1 MSLRSLFQFGKR
13 LLKGKKESAT
23 PATGQQQKQITYEPK
38 PSQAQGQELAV
49 QEIKNPPIVLKKTKP
64 LQMGDDVAPAFGS
77 STYDWIMRKGRGSY
91 TADEWLDHLTSTRK
105 VNFTVF
111 GKPSSRIER
120 TEKKFKYD
128 SGPFA
133 GKEVNISK
141 EELFDT
147 NIAAFDERG
156 DLIGGMLAA
165 AKKFGVKLN
174 ANELGAMVKLNPL
187 NRLKPV
193 ELGLPAGTSEK
204 VTKKI
209 ATADKELESLFYK
222 YKKMSEQGQP
232 VMDDVAQR
240 IADARYSLSGVKNAP
255 GDTSALLAFTD
266 DLKYARN
273 LQQVTPDERK
283 AMNKIIG
290 EINETVAPIKNTRT
304 RYGNETNYTLQG
316 GKDYRE
322 TIFTLP
328 EEIPTN
334 TNPFNKGGHF
344 TDVLDDKVNNIYHV
358 RFDTRFTP
366 DGKKVFFI
374 NEIQSDVN
382 QTVAK
387 NLSKAQQLDP
397 KIRVNPFQKDIEM
410 RLMINEKGKLVQSLA
425 NAAEKGD
432 DAAVQAFANQSA
444 KLENQLR
451 RMGGAGRGTYNYYP
465 MVEAD
470 QYGDHAL
477 KYLMQRA
484 ARENVD
490 YVAVAPFD
498 KLSFRQG
505 YKAGNE
511 RFYGYANGKGINKSG
526 SAVVPNLMKR
536 AARLYGSKAGPTKVS
551 LSDPSKPYK
560 KISTDTFKYPER
572 HKLSGKKIESKYH
585 IDASNVKDS
594 ERVFIESSNPAL
606 YFDAFAIKVNPL
618 MRGTQKT
625 YKALGGLV
633 VDMFKPIRY
642 N

>member
-1 MSLRSLFQFGKR
+1 
-13 LLKGKKESAT
+13 
-23 PATGQQQKQITYEPK
+23 
-38 PSQAQGQELAV
+38 
-49 QEIKNPPIVLKKTKP
+49 
-64 LQMGDDVAPAFGS
+64 
-77 STYDWIMRKGRGSY
+77 
-91 TADEWLDHLTSTRK
+91 
-105 VNFTVF
+105 
-111 GKPSSRIER
+111 
-120 TEKKFKYD
+120 
-128 SGPFA
+128 
-133 GKEVNISK
+133 
-141 EELFDT
+141 
-147 NIAAFDERG
+147 
-156 DLIGGMLAA
+156 
-165 AKKFGVKLN
+165 
-174 ANELGAMVKLNPL
+174 
-187 NRLKPV
+187 
-193 ELGLPAGTSEK
+193 
-204 VTKKI
+204 
-209 ATADKELESLFYK
+209 
-222 YKKMSEQGQP
+222 
-232 VMDDVAQR
+232 
-240 IADARYSLSGVKNAP
+240 
-255 GDTSALLAFTD
+255 
-266 DLKYARN
+266 
-273 LQQVTPDERK
+273 
-283 AMNKIIG
+283 
-290 EINETVAPIKNTRT
+290 
-304 RYGNETNYTLQG
+304 
-316 GKDYRE
+316 
-322 TIFTLP
+322 
-328 EEIPTN
+328 
-334 TNPFNKGGHF
+334 
-344 TDVLDDKVNNIYHV
+344 
-358 RFDTRFTP
+358 
-366 DGKKVFFI
+366 
-374 NEIQSDVN
+374 
-382 QTVAK
+382 
-387 NLSKAQQLDP
+387 
-397 KIRVNPFQKDIEM
+397 M

-560 KISTDTFKYPER
+560 KISTDSFKYPER

-585 IDASNVKDS
+585 IDASNVDDS